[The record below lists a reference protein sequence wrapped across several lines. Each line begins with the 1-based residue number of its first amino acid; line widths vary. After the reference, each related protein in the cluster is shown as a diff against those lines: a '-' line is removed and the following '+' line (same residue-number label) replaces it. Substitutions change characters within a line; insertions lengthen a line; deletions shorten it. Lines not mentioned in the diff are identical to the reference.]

1 MASEYTQE
9 QLWKLYENLPEEL
22 KEAVFSVETADD
34 IYNTCKRNNV
44 PDEKISKVAKYAGR
58 TLMGLLPPDEFQK
71 TLEKEANLSNET
83 AKTISLE
90 ISRFVFYP
98 VKNQLEEIYK
108 IKMAASPKTPKK
120 KIKTETETEKAE
132 AEKPKEKK
140 KETDAYRET
149 IE

>member
-22 KEAVFSVETADD
+22 KEAVFSAETADN
-34 IYNTCKRNNV
+34 IYNACKRNRI
-44 PDEKISKVAKYAGR
+44 PEEKISEVAKYTGR

-71 TLEKEANLSNET
+71 TLEKEANLSDET
-83 AKTISLE
+83 AKIISLE
-90 ISRFVFYP
+90 ISRFIFYP

-108 IKMAASPKTPKK
+108 IKITSLPKTPIKEIK
-120 KIKTETETEKAE
+120 TGTEKTETK
-132 AEKPKEKK
+132 KPKERKK
-140 KETDAYRET
+140 AADAYRET